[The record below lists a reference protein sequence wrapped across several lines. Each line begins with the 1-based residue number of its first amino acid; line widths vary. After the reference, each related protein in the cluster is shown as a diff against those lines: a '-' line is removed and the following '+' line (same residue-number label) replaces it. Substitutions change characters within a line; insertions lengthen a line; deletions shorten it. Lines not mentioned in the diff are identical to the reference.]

1 MDEQSHN
8 NLVQAVVKVLL
19 RDARVVF
26 AYLYGSSASGLTGRD
41 MDIAVYLRGQEDPY
55 GSSADLKYLLY
66 RETGLDPDIFD
77 IRVLNKID
85 EHGDLF
91 GLLYLKNVLEQ
102 GRILVDKDPDVRADF
117 LERYGLRYRECEG
130 LIQEVLA

>member
-1 MDEQSHN
+1 MHK
-8 NLVQAVVKVLL
+8 NLIEAVVNVLA
-19 RDARVVF
+19 RDTRVVF
-26 AYLYGSSASGLTGRD
+26 AYLYGSSASGLSGRD
-41 MDIAVYLRGQEDPY
+41 MDIAVYLKNQADPY
-55 GSSADLKYLLY
+55 RSSADLKYLLY
-66 RETGLDPDIFD
+66 RETGLGPDIFD
-77 IRVLNKID
+77 VRVLNKID

-102 GRILVDKDPDVRADF
+102 GRILVDKDPDVRAHF